1 MEASNDGPHLVTD
14 EMVQELARLAE
25 LELDAD
31 RRAVVAEAFEGLIR
45 DAQEV
50 NRFMAERREVGP
62 AVRFDRP
69 ELRGGDTG

>member
-1 MEASNDGPHLVTD
+1 MEASGDGTHVVTD
-14 EMVQELARLAE
+14 EMVMALAALAE

-31 RRAVVAEAFEGLIR
+31 RRTVVAEAFEGLIR

-50 NRFMAERREVGP
+50 NRFMAGRRDVGI

-69 ELRGGDTG
+69 ELRGGDVV